1 MYFNAK
7 NIPLSSFMQELNFR
21 ANQEKMIK
29 EIKKEQPLIE
39 NRPEG
44 VEYIGLMGGKY
55 FGKIDNAALL
65 LFGLRI
71 IRPTNRSLKI

>member
-1 MYFNAK
+1 
-7 NIPLSSFMQELNFR
+7 MQELNFR

-29 EIKKEQPLIE
+29 EIKKEQSLTE
-39 NRPEG
+39 NKQEG
-44 VEYIGLMGGKY
+44 VDYIGLMGGKH